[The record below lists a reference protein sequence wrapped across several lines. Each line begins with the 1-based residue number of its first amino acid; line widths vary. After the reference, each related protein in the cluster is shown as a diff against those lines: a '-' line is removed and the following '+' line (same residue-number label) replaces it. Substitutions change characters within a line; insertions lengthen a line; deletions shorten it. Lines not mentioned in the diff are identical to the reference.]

1 MSSLKHCFHADKSSP
16 ASHYVLKADER
27 FKFFKMFLGLC
38 REEKGWG
45 GSSRTLGPEI
55 VFKEDSF
62 LNFLSRCSET
72 SLSQYCF
79 NSELKIEV
87 GLILFFCLQKGFS

>member
-16 ASHYVLKADER
+16 ASHYVLKAGER

-38 REEKGWG
+38 REERGEG
-45 GSSRTLGPEI
+45 VSSRTLGPEI
-55 VFKEDSF
+55 VLKGDYFV
-62 LNFLSRCSET
+62 NFLSRCSET

-79 NSELKIEV
+79 NSELRIEV
-87 GLILFFCLQKGFS
+87 GLI